1 MQSYELG
8 DPILQL
14 IKDNIE
20 TFGISEHA
28 FTLLTNSLIKLI
40 LKKPNEPDLGGSN
53 PHPPIFDQICRKNK
67 SSPSQIANGELPRRL
82 QRRRKGRTSNC
93 TNPNSIRQISASRTY
108 TSPHPSLPFPSL
120 SLLFPYNPH
129 LCSIRIKIGGSG

>member
-53 PHPPIFDQICRKNK
+53 PHPQFFTKF
-67 SSPSQIANGELPRRL
+67 A
-82 QRRRKGRTSNC
+82 GRTNQARHKLRMVSY
-93 TNPNSIRQISASRTY
+93 PEDYRGEEKEEQAIVRIRIPLDRSQLQERTLP
-108 TSPHPSLPFPSL
+108 TFLPFPSL
-120 SLLFPYNPH
+120 SLLLPYNPH
-129 LCSIRIKIGGSG
+129 FCSIRIKIGGSG